1 MCEIRDWSL
10 GMVELRQNGF
20 LSAEPHFLYIIEE
33 ETISATSSNMEE
45 KTLK

>member
-1 MCEIRDWSL
+1 MWEIRDWSL
-10 GMVELRQNGF
+10 GMMEPGQNGF

-33 ETISATSSNMEE
+33 ETISAPSSNMEG